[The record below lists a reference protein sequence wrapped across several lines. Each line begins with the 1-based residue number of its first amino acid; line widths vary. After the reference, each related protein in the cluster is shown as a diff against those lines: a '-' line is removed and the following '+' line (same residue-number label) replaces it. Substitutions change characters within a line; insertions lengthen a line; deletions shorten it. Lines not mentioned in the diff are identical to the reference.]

1 MKVRK
6 SKYTDLP
13 RRVRVHRTVTGINRH
28 NVMHPFEAQATQQQ
42 IDTLLVDNPWIFS
55 VGKFSDLAFE

>member
-42 IDTLLVDNPWIFS
+42 IDTLLVDNP
-55 VGKFSDLAFE
+55 